1 MADERGTT
9 ARTGSPPAGSAGGP
23 GRIVVKGL
31 PVAPGLAVGTPV
43 FHDEADID
51 VPVIALSAEDVRGE
65 QRRLATAIRM
75 AKKQLQEVE
84 HSIEREVGRRDA
96 RIFSVQGLLLD
107 DPAFRK
113 AIRERIAAQLVNAE
127 VAVRDAV
134 LSWSAR
140 LAGVGTE
147 ADRDP
152 VADLRDVGRLLLR
165 ILAGRPRP
173 AAARAVEE
181 AGADGTKVVLVTRE
195 LLPSDTAT
203 LDRRR
208 LAAIV
213 TASGGVASHAA
224 ILARGLGI
232 PAVTDVDVSSLPA
245 AGGAW
250 IVDGGEGRVILNPKP
265 EDLEQAVHQSRH
277 YQTIREELAS
287 RSSGLVRTKDGVAI
301 ELMLN
306 VENFDSV
313 HPEML
318 DGLRGVGL
326 FRTEFLFMD
335 RKTFPSEQEQFE
347 YYVEALGQVGDAEI
361 TFRTIDVGGDKPLSY
376 LQVPAEPNPVLGW
389 RGLRLSLQWPDMF
402 YTQIRALL
410 RASVHGRMRILLP
423 MVTMVEEFRRARTMI
438 AQIQSDM
445 EAREVPFD
453 KDVPVGAMVE
463 VPAAAL
469 ATRDLGESAD
479 FLSLGTNDLSQYALA
494 VDRNNARVASLYQ
507 PLHPGMLQ
515 LVKLAA
521 EGAHQSDAH
530 LSVCGEMAGD
540 PDAVLLLLGLGVRSL
555 SMSPYHLPLVRG
567 LLSAVTLDDAR
578 AVAAEVLALHSTTE
592 IRSVL
597 RGHVLRL
604 APELGTLLPPA

>member
-1 MADERGTT
+1 MVT
-9 ARTGSPPAGSAGGP
+9 
-23 GRIVVKGL
+23 GL

-51 VPVIALSAEDVRGE
+51 IPVIALSAEDVPAE
-65 QRRLATAIRM
+65 QRRLASAIRM
-75 AKKQLQEVE
+75 AKKALADVE

-113 AIRERIAAQLVNAE
+113 AIRERIASQLVNAE

-134 LSWSAR
+134 ASWSAR
-140 LAGVGTE
+140 LAGVGTT

-152 VADLRDVGRLLLR
+152 VADLRDVGRQLLR
-165 ILAGRPRP
+165 ILAGRPGP
-173 AAARAVEE
+173 GAASAVDA
-181 AGADGTKVVLVTRE
+181 AGADGSKVVLVTRE

-213 TASGGVASHAA
+213 TASGGAASHAA

-245 AGGAW
+245 CGGPW
-250 IVDGGEGRVILNPKP
+250 IVDGGEGRVILNPQA
-265 EDLEQAVHQSRH
+265 EDLALAARQSQH
-277 YQTIREELAS
+277 YHEVREELAA
-287 RSSGLVRTKDGVAI
+287 RASGMVRTADGVAI

-318 DGLRGVGL
+318 SGLRGVGL

-335 RKTFPSEQEQFE
+335 RTSFPSEQEQYE
-347 YYVEALGQVGDAEI
+347 DYVAALSQVGDAEI
-361 TFRTIDVGGDKPLSY
+361 TFRTIDVGGDKPLPYFS
-376 LQVPAEPNPVLGW
+376 LPTEPNPVLGW
-389 RGLRLSLQWPDMF
+389 RGLRLSLQWPDIF

-410 RASVHGRMRILLP
+410 RASAHGRVRILLP
-423 MVTMVEEFRRARTMI
+423 MVTMIEEFRRARTMI
-438 AQIQSDM
+438 SQIQSDM
-445 EAREVPFD
+445 TAHGLPFD
-453 KDVPVGAMVE
+453 KGVQVGAMVE
-463 VPAAAL
+463 VPAAAM
-469 ATRDLGESAD
+469 AARSLGEEAD

-507 PLHPGMLQ
+507 PLHPGMVQ
-515 LVKLAA
+515 LVRQAV
-521 EGAHQSDAH
+521 EGAAQAESH

-540 PDAVLLLLGLGVRSL
+540 PDSVLLLLGLGVRSL
-555 SMSPYHLPLVRG
+555 SMSPYHLPLVRR
-567 LLSAVTLDDAR
+567 LLGAVTLDEAR
-578 AVAAEVLALHSTTE
+578 IVAAQVLELNTTTE
-592 IRSVL
+592 IRAAL

-604 APELGTLLPPA
+604 VPEFSTLLAPV

>member
-1 MADERGTT
+1 MSASVPEPGS
-9 ARTGSPPAGSAGGP
+9 ASPPGGG
-23 GRIVVKGL
+23 GRIVVTGL

-43 FHDEADID
+43 FHDETDID
-51 VPVIALSAEDVRGE
+51 IPVLALSADDVSGE

-75 AKKQLQEVE
+75 AKKQLADVE
-84 HSIEREVGRRDA
+84 QNIEREVGRRDA

-113 AIRERIAAQLVNAE
+113 AIRERIATRLVNAE

-134 LSWSAR
+134 AAWSDR
-140 LAGVGTE
+140 LKGMGNE

-152 VADLRDVGRLLLR
+152 VADLRDVGRQLLR
-165 ILAGRPRP
+165 ILAGRPGR
-173 AAARAVEE
+173 AAASAVEK
-181 AGADGTKVVLVTRE
+181 AGADGSKVILVTRE

-203 LDRRR
+203 MDRRR

-213 TASGGVASHAA
+213 TASGGAASHAA

-245 AGGAW
+245 CGGPW
-250 IVDGGEGRVILNPKP
+250 IIDGGQGRVILNPQP
-265 EDLEQAVHQSRH
+265 EDLDQAVRQSQH
-277 YQTIREELAS
+277 YHDLREELAA
-287 RSSGLVRTKDGVAI
+287 RASGLVRTKDGVAVEI
-301 ELMLN
+301 MLN

-313 HPEML
+313 HPEMMS
-318 DGLRGVGL
+318 GLRGVGL
-326 FRTEFLFMD
+326 FRTEFLFME
-335 RKTFPSEQEQFE
+335 RRTFPSEQEQYE
-347 YYVEALGQVGDAEI
+347 YYVEALSQVGDAEI

-376 LQVPAEPNPVLGW
+376 FSLPTEPNPVLGW

-410 RASVHGRMRILLP
+410 RASAHGRVRILLP

-445 EAREVPFD
+445 QVHGVPFD
-453 KDVPVGAMVE
+453 EDVPVGAMVE

-469 ATRDLGESAD
+469 AARDLGEEAD

-507 PLHPGMLQ
+507 PLHPGMIRLI
-515 LVKLAA
+515 KTAIDGAALANS
-521 EGAHQSDAH
+521 Q

-540 PDAVLLLLGLGVRSL
+540 PDSVLLLLGLGGRSL
-555 SMSPYHLPLVRG
+555 SMSPYHLPLVRR
-567 LLSAVTLDDAR
+567 LISAITLEEAR
-578 AVAAEVLALHSTTE
+578 EVAVQMLELRSTTE
-592 IRSVL
+592 IRAEL

-604 APELGTLLPPA
+604 VPELSSLLAPI